1 MIVHTDN
8 WTVTYG
14 IANGTTHGGSMEVL
28 RRYLLLATTHDVELE
43 TQWISTEDNALA
55 DALSGLDYLS
65 STDSAP
71 QLIHTTAN
79 L

>member
-1 MIVHTDN
+1 
-8 WTVTYG
+8 
-14 IANGTTHGGSMEVL
+14 MEVL